1 MQKRFFSV
9 AGTCSIEPYSSL
21 KTNGIQ
27 QPKWRSRLQEDKF
40 HSFSHRINSEIVPY
54 SSLNVLIIR
63 TIPMQPHTILLTPHL
78 QQGRGWN
85 GEVQGTMTT
94 NARSTGQR
102 RKILS
107 LSPSAE
113 LNTQAFRGTHY
124 ILNISSGLFFLW
136 KRLSRVNRPKSQL
149 ILLVV
154 RAWSLSGVC
163 IRIPPVTKKSLGFR
177 RIVSQVC
184 FQVSS

>member
-40 HSFSHRINSEIVPY
+40 HSFSHRTNSEIVPY

-124 ILNISSGLFFLW
+124 ILNISSGLFFFV
-136 KRLSRVNRPKSQL
+136 KASGY
-149 ILLVV
+149 IC
-154 RAWSLSGVC
+154 SLSDSKLPTVVC
-163 IRIPPVTKKSLGFR
+163 CNTFGRFYPAF
-177 RIVSQVC
+177 
-184 FQVSS
+184 